1 MLKAMRRRLT
11 DRLFGNGNCLEGQV
25 LDRVLALLRQPELIE
40 RGRAMA
46 AQHVA
51 GAQELLMR
59 LPPSVYRDSLAML
72 IDEQINRDL

>member
-1 MLKAMRRRLT
+1 
-11 DRLFGNGNCLEGQV
+11 
-25 LDRVLALLRQPELIE
+25 
-40 RGRAMA
+40 MA